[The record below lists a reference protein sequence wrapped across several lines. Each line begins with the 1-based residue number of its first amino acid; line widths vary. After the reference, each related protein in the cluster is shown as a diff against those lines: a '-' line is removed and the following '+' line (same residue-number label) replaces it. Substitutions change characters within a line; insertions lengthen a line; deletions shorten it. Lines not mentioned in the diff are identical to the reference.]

1 MVGPVPRK
9 GGGEM
14 SGTQSSYMQ
23 SSDML
28 CLAEGPAGAPVVLAL
43 HSLGMNAQS
52 WQAVAKRARSTVF
65 AFDQLGHG
73 ARATAWTED
82 FDRLVTDAQGMLD
95 QLPAGYVHLVGH
107 SMGGC
112 VAASLAG
119 LNPDRVASLT
129 LVATPLQ
136 GMPQFAERAIA
147 VAQGGMAPAI
157 SQTLP
162 RWFGPK
168 GQAEFPEAW
177 HQAEAAL
184 HDMRP
189 AGFDAAWCALSRFS
203 GLGALPAITAPTMVC
218 SFADDLSTPPSVG
231 AAAAQTLIK
240 GGTRAIHCTISG
252 GGHMGVLT
260 HASELAFLLQ
270 SHWTNAI
277 VPPVTEATT

>member
-1 MVGPVPRK
+1 
-9 GGGEM
+9 M
-14 SGTQSSYMQ
+14 SRPQ
-23 SSDML
+23 SSDLL
-28 CLAEGPAGAPVVLAL
+28 CLAEGAAGAPVVLAL

-52 WQAVAKRARSTVF
+52 WQAVAKGARSTVY

-73 ARATAWTED
+73 ALAAVWTED
-82 FDRLVTDAQGMLD
+82 FDNLVRDAQGMLD
-95 QLPAGYVHLVGH
+95 LLPAGYVHLVGH

-112 VAASLAG
+112 VAASLAA

-157 SQTLP
+157 AQTLP
-162 RWFGPK
+162 RWFGPE
-168 GQAEFPEAW
+168 GEAEFPSAW
-177 HQAEAAL
+177 RQADAAL
-184 HDMRP
+184 HDMLP
-189 AGFDAAWCALSRFS
+189 AGFDAAWRALSRFS

-231 AAAAQTLIK
+231 AAAAETLME
-240 GGTRAIHCTISG
+240 GGTRAFHCTLSG

-270 SHWTNAI
+270 SHWTSDS
-277 VPPVTEATT
+277 VPPVTQATT